1 MILFPPQSPMKLL
14 NTIRNLS
21 ILSLVLLT
29 EINCNSVRDNRAIKQ
44 SSRHLF
50 SVQNGRII
58 SPEGNVTAL
67 KGCNLG
73 NWLVLEMWMLDQVT
87 GKLHDQ
93 YTFES
98 ILEERFG
105 NDKKHE
111 LMELYRKSWITE
123 KDFKTVKSFGMN
135 TVRLPFQYT
144 VLMDE
149 DKPYSLRKDAW
160 VWLDRAVD
168 WAEKNE
174 LSVILDLHGAP
185 GRQSGMDHT
194 GRVNYNRLW
203 KDKEY
208 QDQTSWLW
216 KEISRHYMTNPTIA
230 AYDLLNE
237 PWGGTEEELCDII
250 FRLFKEIRNLGDK
263 HIMIFPGHYSGI
275 DFYIED
281 IEPNFTNY
289 IYTAHFYPGFFGW
302 GAPVPQVHAEFIGN
316 GLKDWQKKMERLNIP
331 LLVGEFNVVSKKAG
345 GGEMMRRYYD
355 VYEEYGWPATMW
367 SYKVLTKQGGIKEM
381 NWGMVTNEDSL
392 LVLDL
397 NNDSMSEIESWF
409 RGLSSMK
416 IAVDEDLRFWM
427 TTDEKTFWLAD
438 LPPLPPPIKSVDVN
452 DHLPDNW
459 SVTDIGGSLAG
470 GQKINKDAWTIYGGG
485 NDIWASSDQF
495 RFVYTKV
502 YGDFSYTVSVDE
514 LLNTHSYA
522 KAGLMA
528 RNNLD
533 KHSSHAL
540 INIFPY
546 GNTEFGYR
554 SSDGETMS
562 AISGLSLSI
571 PGAKLKLERKE
582 NTLTGMVYVNDRWTA
597 SGSVTIPGLNKSVF
611 LGLAT
616 LSHDNSQLTKAV
628 YSGLK
633 ISQNN

>member
-29 EINCNSVRDNRAIKQ
+29 GMNCNSVRDNRAIKQ

-87 GKLHDQ
+87 GKVHDQ

-98 ILEERFG
+98 VLEERFG

-160 VWLDRAVD
+160 VWLDRAVE

-331 LLVGEFNVVSKKAG
+331 LLVGEFNVVAKKAG

-427 TTDEKTFWLAD
+427 TTDEKTFSLAD

-452 DHLPDNW
+452 DHLPENW

>member
-1 MILFPPQSPMKLL
+1 MH
-14 NTIRNLS
+14 
-21 ILSLVLLT
+21 
-29 EINCNSVRDNRAIKQ
+29 CNSVRDNRVHKKSLQ
-44 SSRHLF
+44 QLF
-50 SVQNGRII
+50 SVQDGRII

-87 GKLHDQ
+87 GKLNDQ

-98 ILEERFG
+98 VLEERFG

-160 VWLDRAVD
+160 VWLDRAVE

-237 PWGGTEEELCDII
+237 PWGGTEEELRDII
-250 FRLFKEIRNLGDK
+250 FRLFKEIRSLGDE
-263 HIMIFPGHYSGI
+263 HIIIFPGHYSGI
-275 DFYIED
+275 DFYIDD
-281 IEPNFTNY
+281 IEPDFTNY
-289 IYTAHFYPGFFGW
+289 IYTAHFYPGLFGW
-302 GAPVPQVHAEFIGN
+302 GAPVPQVHADFFIN
-316 GLKDWQKKMERLNIP
+316 GLRDWHKKMERLKIP
-331 LLVGEFNVVSKKAG
+331 LLVGEFNVVAKKAG

-355 VYEEYGWPATMW
+355 VYEENRWLATMW
-367 SYKVLTKQGGIKEM
+367 SYKVLTKQGGIQEM

-397 NNDSMSEIESWF
+397 NNDSLSEIEFWF

-427 TTDEKTFWLAD
+427 TTDEKTFSLAD

-452 DHLPDNW
+452 DHLPENW

>member
-1 MILFPPQSPMKLL
+1 MH
-14 NTIRNLS
+14 
-21 ILSLVLLT
+21 
-29 EINCNSVRDNRAIKQ
+29 CNSVRDNRVHKKSLQ
-44 SSRHLF
+44 QLF
-50 SVQNGRII
+50 SVQDGRII

-87 GKLHDQ
+87 GKLNDQ

-98 ILEERFG
+98 VLEERFG

-160 VWLDRAVD
+160 VWLDRAVE

-237 PWGGTEEELCDII
+237 PWGGTEEELRDII

-316 GLKDWQKKMERLNIP
+316 GLKDWGKKMERLNIP
-331 LLVGEFNVVSKKAG
+331 LLVGEFNVVAKKAG

-397 NNDSMSEIESWF
+397 NNDSLSEIESWF
-409 RGLSSMK
+409 RGLSSME

-427 TTDEKTFWLAD
+427 TTDEKTFSLAD
-438 LPPLPPPIKSVDVN
+438 FPPLPPPIKSVDVN
-452 DHLPDNW
+452 DHLPENW

>member
-1 MILFPPQSPMKLL
+1 MKLL

-29 EINCNSVRDNRAIKQ
+29 GINCNSVRDNRAIKQ

-98 ILEERFG
+98 VLEERFG

-160 VWLDRAVD
+160 VWLDRAVQ

-331 LLVGEFNVVSKKAG
+331 LLVGEFNVVAKKAG

-367 SYKVLTKQGGIKEM
+367 SYKVLTKQGGIKKM

-409 RGLSSMK
+409 RELSSMK

-427 TTDEKTFWLAD
+427 TTDEKTFSLAD

-452 DHLPDNW
+452 DHLPENW

>member
-1 MILFPPQSPMKLL
+1 MKLL

-160 VWLDRAVD
+160 VWLDRAVE